1 MKQQQLY
8 YEEYWDSGLGGWS
21 PRNMQMGPLE
31 RMLIDRY
38 VHPDSRVLDYGCGDC
53 SRCGSYVESRGAEYI
68 GLDISLAAI
77 RECKRQ
83 GKNAL
88 IHDSNSPIPFPSN
101 WFDVVLC
108 IEVLEHLFH
117 PDIVLKE
124 IIRIL
129 MPGGVIVASVP
140 NTVWLGNRLFMLAG
154 FFIEFRFAK
163 RTVTPETILHSE
175 RGGQYQMMAPQ
186 TPGLCLPHLPEG
198 PVLAALCT
206 TRRTSSAAGFTAARW
221 YCIVNTKIDNPGGSP
236 ATSLRAPWK
245 DPHIRFF
252 SKRSLLKLLS
262 QELHLGIL
270 EFTGTEFSI
279 ADLPPLYKISAI
291 RGFLD
296 WVSFPVKSLG
306 RHWPSLFASHL
317 FVVARKSDKVAV

>member
-31 RMLIDRY
+31 RTLIDRY
-38 VHPDSRVLDYGCGDC
+38 LHPNSRVLDYGCGDC
-53 SRCGSYVESRGAEYI
+53 SRYGSYVESRGAEYI
-68 GLDISLAAI
+68 GLDISLVAL
-77 RECKRQ
+77 RECRRQ
-83 GKNAL
+83 GKNVL

-108 IEVLEHLFH
+108 IEVLEHLFR

-154 FFIEFRFAK
+154 FF
-163 RTVTPETILHSE
+163 
-175 RGGQYQMMAPQ
+175 
-186 TPGLCLPHLPEG
+186 
-198 PVLAALCT
+198 
-206 TRRTSSAAGFTAARW
+206 
-221 YCIVNTKIDNPGGSP
+221 NPGGSL

-262 QELHLGIL
+262 QELHLGIF